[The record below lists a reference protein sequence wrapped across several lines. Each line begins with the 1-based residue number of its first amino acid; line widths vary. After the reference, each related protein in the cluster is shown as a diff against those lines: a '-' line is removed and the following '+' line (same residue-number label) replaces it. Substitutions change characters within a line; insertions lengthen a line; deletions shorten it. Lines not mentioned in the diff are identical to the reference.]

1 MGNIDPL
8 LGKRI
13 ACPGPALVCPSSPRR
28 RRGATLGAT
37 TAARRA
43 IWDKC
48 GLTPHFVG
56 SALGGLP
63 QNASFAVPSARFTL
77 ASARLNR

>member
-1 MGNIDPL
+1 MGNIGPL

-48 GLTPHFVG
+48 GLTPHF
-56 SALGGLP
+56 AGGP
-63 QNASFAVPSARFTL
+63 GGPPAKCFVRRAERTV
-77 ASARLNR
+77 